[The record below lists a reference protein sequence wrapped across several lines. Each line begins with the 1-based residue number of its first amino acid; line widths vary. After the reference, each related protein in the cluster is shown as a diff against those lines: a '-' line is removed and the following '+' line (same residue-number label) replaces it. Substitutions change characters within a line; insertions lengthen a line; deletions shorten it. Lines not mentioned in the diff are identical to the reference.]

1 MPKPTPLPV
10 AKNTSVLEELVAL
23 AGRRALDVGCGEG
36 HLVRLLTTRGARVTG
51 LEVQPLQLER
61 ARGFERVGDEDYLEA
76 GAQALPFPDAS
87 VDLVVFFN
95 SLHHVPV
102 AAMDQALAEA
112 ARVLRPGGLVYVSE
126 PVAEGEFFELV
137 KKVDDETEVRARAY
151 QALQGAPRVGLT
163 LVTERRFLHP
173 MVLRDFEAL
182 RDRIVGA
189 DGARAAVLRA
199 HEAELRAGLETR
211 GRATSEGF
219 AFEQPT
225 RVNLLQR
232 S

>member
-1 MPKPTPLPV
+1 MPMRTPTLV
-10 AKNTSVLEELVAL
+10 AKNTWVLEELVAL

-36 HLVRLLTTRGARVTG
+36 HLVRLLTTKGARVTG
-51 LEVQPLQLER
+51 LEVQAAQLQK
-61 ARGFERVGDEDYLEA
+61 ARSIEPVGDEDYLEA

-112 ARVLRPGGLVYVSE
+112 ARVLGPGGQLYVSE
-126 PVAEGEFFELV
+126 PVASGEFFELV
-137 KKVDDETEVRARAY
+137 RRVDDETEVRALAFQAVQRAS
-151 QALQGAPRVGLT
+151 RVGLMA
-163 LVTERRFLHP
+163 VTERHFLHP
-173 MVLRDFEAL
+173 MVLRDFEML

-189 DGARAAVLRA
+189 DGARAALVRA
-199 HEAELRAGLETR
+199 HEAELRAGLAAR
-211 GRATSEGF
+211 GRVTSEGL

-225 RVNLLQR
+225 RVNLLQKA
-232 S
+232 